1 MTKSFDSSSPLNVSQ
16 EIKDKLVQ
24 LMDDEGLSLIRA
36 SQILK
41 IPYTVA
47 KQILFTNK

>member
-1 MTKSFDSSSPLNVSQ
+1 MTKSFDSASQ
-16 EIKDKLVQ
+16 LVNKETKDKLVN
-24 LMDDEGLSLIRA
+24 LMDTKGVSLIRA

-47 KQILFTNK
+47 K